1 MGSKRTVW
9 HIGFGWNLRRSGPGN
24 FDIVHEVALA
34 EEALRIDFLLLRK
47 HPEAHVEGAR
57 TLRRLWPLLP
67 TFTVVEYKGPSHPL
81 RTGDLDKLWAYVHL
95 FVSDTQNEVV
105 FRTDICAVL
114 AVPHRTPT
122 LNKAIEEAKLTWENL
137 EDGYYRVHGG
147 QFVLYVIELDVAG
160 PAEDDDV
167 LSMLGNGK
175 LTTLETYRFFAELNG
190 TLEAGMKVQD
200 MEGMT
205 DVQRQMLEIVTMLPA
220 DWVMPA
226 YNAEQRLAGLE
237 PEQRLAGLEPEQRL
251 AGLEPEQRLAGLN
264 RDELALALP
273 IELLRG
279 LSKDY
284 LQSLSPEAQALI
296 NERLAKP

>member
-1 MGSKRTVW
+1 M
-9 HIGFGWNLRRSGPGN
+9 
-24 FDIVHEVALA
+24 
-34 EEALRIDFLLLRK
+34 
-47 HPEAHVEGAR
+47 
-57 TLRRLWPLLP
+57 
-67 TFTVVEYKGPSHPL
+67 
-81 RTGDLDKLWAYVHL
+81 
-95 FVSDTQNEVV
+95 
-105 FRTDICAVL
+105 
-114 AVPHRTPT
+114 
-122 LNKAIEEAKLTWENL
+122 KAIEEAKLTWENL

-147 QFVLYVIELDVAG
+147 QFVLYVVELDVAG
-160 PAEDDDV
+160 PAEHDDV

-226 YNAEQRLAGLE
+226 YNAEQRLAGL
-237 PEQRLAGLEPEQRL
+237 
-251 AGLEPEQRLAGLN
+251 N

-279 LSKDY
+279 LSQDY
-284 LQSLSPEAQALI
+284 LQSLSPEAQAVI